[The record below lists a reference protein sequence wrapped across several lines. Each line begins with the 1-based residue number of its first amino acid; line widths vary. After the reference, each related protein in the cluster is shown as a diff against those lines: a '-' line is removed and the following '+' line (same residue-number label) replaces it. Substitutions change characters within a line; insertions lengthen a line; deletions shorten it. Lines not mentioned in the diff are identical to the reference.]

1 MAFHKV
7 ILVVGRKRCGK
18 TTFTNTLLQ
27 KRKRVLVVDTF
38 EHPAYKDFKAVPGE
52 HVGRIKEG
60 KFRTFDKPPIEVLS
74 TVFSTMYDLTVVM
87 EDAVKYLEANV
98 PKNIKSGFIDNRNRG
113 IDIIIM
119 FHALAD
125 VPKYLARMYN
135 DMVLFKTDEDIYESK
150 KRFSNFASIE
160 KAHLQVMESENNYC
174 KKIISLNE

>member
-1 MAFHKV
+1 MAFHKI
-7 ILVVGRKRCGK
+7 ILVIGRKRCGK
-18 TTFTNTLLQ
+18 TTLTNALLQ
-27 KRKRVLVVDTF
+27 KRKRALVVDTF
-38 EHPAYKDFKAVPGE
+38 DHPAYREFKPVEGL

-60 KFRTFDKPPIEVLS
+60 KFRTFDTPPIEVLS

-98 PKNIKSGFIDNRNRG
+98 PKNIKTGFIDNRNRG

-135 DMVLFKTDEDIYESK
+135 DMILFKTDEDIYQCKS
-150 KRFSNFASIE
+150 RFSNFATIE
-160 KAHLQVMESENNYC
+160 AAHKSVMENESNYAR
-174 KKIISLNE
+174 KIISLNE